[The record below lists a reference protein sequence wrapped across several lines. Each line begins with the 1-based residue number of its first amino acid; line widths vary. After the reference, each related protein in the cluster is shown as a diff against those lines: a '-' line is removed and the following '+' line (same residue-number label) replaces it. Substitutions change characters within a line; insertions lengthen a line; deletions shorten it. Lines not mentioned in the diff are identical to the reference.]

1 MIGAA
6 GDTVSGRKVKPTA
19 RKNVVDELGPA
30 LLGLPLEPGPRA
42 VAHRPRAG
50 HTVGCPRGREGDR
63 ISRERIEYWLELE
76 AWAVAHGKTLVVVER
91 GGVFFPPRHEGDSY
105 NWTGI
110 KSMAGA
116 EWDVIRARIVQSHC
130 RIMRDGYWVGRNP
143 FGYAIEG
150 DRYRKTLVPAA
161 TADYVPAIYARATK
175 GDSLQKIAD
184 WLTAEGVETE
194 TGNAVWNAGTVK
206 QILSNAT
213 YSHTHT
219 RTYVECGGS
228 HDITVPALVDMA
240 TQRRAADAL
249 RSRVRGSNNGG
260 RPSASP
266 SMLVPFCD
274 ACGVPH
280 APTRVER

>member
-1 MIGAA
+1 MLDYGAA
-6 GDTVSGRKVKPTA
+6 PVGR
-19 RKNVVDELGPA
+19 
-30 LLGLPLEPGPRA
+30 
-42 VAHRPRAG
+42 
-50 HTVGCPRGREGDR
+50 
-63 ISRERIEYWLELE
+63 
-76 AWAVAHGKTLVVVER
+76 AHGKTLVVVER

-105 NWTGI
+105 NCTGI

-116 EWDVIRARIVQSHC
+116 EWDVIRAGIVQSHC

-161 TADYVPAIYARATK
+161 TADYAPAVYARATK

-184 WLTAEGVETE
+184 WLTAEGVEIE

-213 YSHTHT
+213 YSGTHT
-219 RTYVECGGS
+219 RTCVECGGS
-228 HDITVPALVDMA
+228 HDITVPARADMA

-249 RSRVRGSNNGG
+249 KSRVRGSNRAVVLRPVTEPGSSSG
-260 RPSASP
+260 RCRITTPCS
-266 SMLVPFCD
+266 
-274 ACGVPH
+274 G
-280 APTRVER
+280 